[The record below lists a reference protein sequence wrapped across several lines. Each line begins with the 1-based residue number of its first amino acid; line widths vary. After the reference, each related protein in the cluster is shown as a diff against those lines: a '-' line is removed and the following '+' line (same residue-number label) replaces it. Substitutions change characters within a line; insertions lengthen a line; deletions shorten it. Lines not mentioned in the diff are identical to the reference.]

1 MKSIEYS
8 LSSYYTIATA
18 EASSN
23 LARYD
28 NIRYGFD
35 LSPDGY
41 EWNTYFSKVRSNFG
55 QEVKRRVII
64 GSYVLSVGYYGKY
77 YLKAQKVRS
86 LLKQELKSLFEKYDI
101 LIAPTM
107 PLLPF
112 KFGEKIDD
120 PLKMYLIDI
129 DTVIANLSGIPA
141 ISVPAGFSN
150 DLPIGLQIMAN
161 ELQEQTMLD
170 AALYFESA
178 NNNNNIQRSLD
189 L

>member
-1 MKSIEYS
+1 M
-8 LSSYYTIATA
+8 
-18 EASSN
+18 
-23 LARYD
+23 
-28 NIRYGFD
+28 
-35 LSPDGY
+35 
-41 EWNTYFSKVRSNFG
+41 YFSKVRSNFG
-55 QEVKRRVII
+55 QEVKRRIII
-64 GSYVLSVGYYGKY
+64 GSYVLSAGYYGKY

-86 LLKQELKSLFEKYDI
+86 LLKRELKSLFEKYDI

-112 KFGEKIDD
+112 EFGDKIED

-141 ISVPAGFSN
+141 ITVPAGFSN

-170 AALYFESA
+170 AALIFESA
-178 NNNNNIQRSLD
+178 TNNIQRSPD

>member
-1 MKSIEYS
+1 MKSIELS
-8 LSSYYTIATA
+8 LPSYYTIATA

-28 NIRYGFD
+28 NIRYGFN
-35 LSPDGY
+35 LSPEGY

-55 QEVKRRVII
+55 PEVKRRIII
-64 GSYVLSVGYYGKY
+64 GSYVLSEGYYGKY

-86 LLKQELKSLFEKYDI
+86 LLKQELKSLFERYDI
-101 LIAPTM
+101 LISPTM
-107 PLLPF
+107 PVLPF
-112 KFGEKIDD
+112 KFGDKIDD

-129 DTVIANLSGIPA
+129 DTVIANLVGIPA
-141 ISVPAGFSN
+141 LSIPAGFSN

-161 ELQEQTMLD
+161 ELQEQTILD
-170 AALYFESA
+170 AALLFEGA
-178 NNNNNIQRSLD
+178 TNNIQRTPD

>member
-1 MKSIEYS
+1 
-8 LSSYYTIATA
+8 
-18 EASSN
+18 
-23 LARYD
+23 
-28 NIRYGFD
+28 
-35 LSPDGY
+35 
-41 EWNTYFSKVRSNFG
+41 
-55 QEVKRRVII
+55 
-64 GSYVLSVGYYGKY
+64 
-77 YLKAQKVRS
+77 
-86 LLKQELKSLFEKYDI
+86 
-101 LIAPTM
+101 M

-178 NNNNNIQRSLD
+178 SNNNIQRSLD